1 MKQCEKGEAE
11 MKLKETKKA
20 KIGIYTMGLKAYWA
34 QFAGLH
40 ERMME
45 YGNFIAE
52 KIEKMDVE
60 VFFYGLVDCEEEG
73 RKCGEY
79 QESVW
84 SKVPSVVL

>member
-1 MKQCEKGEAE
+1 MKVKQCEKGEAE

-52 KIEKMDVE
+52 KI
-60 VFFYGLVDCEEEG
+60 
-73 RKCGEY
+73 
-79 QESVW
+79 
-84 SKVPSVVL
+84 

>member
-1 MKQCEKGEAE
+1 
-11 MKLKETKKA
+11 
-20 KIGIYTMGLKAYWA
+20 MGLKAYWA

-60 VFFYGLVDCEEEG
+60 VFFTG
-73 RKCGEY
+73 
-79 QESVW
+79 W
-84 SKVPSVVL
+84 

>member
-1 MKQCEKGEAE
+1 MKVKQCEKGEAE

-60 VFFYGLVDCEEEG
+60 VFFLRVG
-73 RKCGEY
+73 RLRGRGK
-79 QESVW
+79 
-84 SKVPSVVL
+84 KMRRIF